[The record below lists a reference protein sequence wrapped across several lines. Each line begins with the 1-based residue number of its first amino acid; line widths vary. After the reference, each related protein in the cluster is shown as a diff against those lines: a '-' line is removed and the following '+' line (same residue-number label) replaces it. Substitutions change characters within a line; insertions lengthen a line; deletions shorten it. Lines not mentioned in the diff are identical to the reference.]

1 MINAISSPVSASGLP
16 LCARLDGRMIAPSG
30 PEAVPAS
37 LSASRAKAA
46 GLLTSGICGLPGTGS
61 SNSVALQ
68 SSLASRLRASPAF
81 IGSTLFRLTLKA
93 RATPSGRPIWALR
106 ASAHR
111 TSDSDYGSWGTP
123 AAKEPGGTPEQQQE
137 RYDRARAKGVKI
149 GNTKS
154 TGLALQA
161 QWSTG
166 SPWPTTATRDWKS
179 SASNLHGQNARPLNE
194 VARLSHWAAPTA
206 NEKQRREDFQEGRA
220 LNAAEALGPKPTGSH
235 VGTASGGQL
244 NPAHSRWLMGLP
256 AAWDDC
262 AVMAMLYA
270 SPSRKRSSKRP

>member
-37 LSASRAKAA
+37 LSARQAKAA
-46 GLLTSGICGLPGTGS
+46 DLPTSGTYGPPGSGS

-106 ASAHR
+106 ASALR
-111 TSDSDYGSWGTP
+111 TSDSDCGSWRSPKSGETMGRYSRVNGKDFP
-123 AAKEPGGTPEQQQE
+123 SLWGQAA
-137 RYDRARAKGVKI
+137 
-149 GNTKS
+149 
-154 TGLALQA
+154 LAA
-161 QWSTG
+161 
-166 SPWPTTATRDWKS
+166 PWPMTATRDWKS
-179 SASNLHGQNARPLNE
+179 SASNQHGINARPLNE

-244 NPAHSRWLMGLP
+244 NPEHSRWLMGLP
-256 AAWDDC
+256 PAWDAC
-262 AVMAMLYA
+262 AVMATLYA
-270 SPSRKRSSKRP
+270 SPSRKRSSKPR

>member
-37 LSASRAKAA
+37 LSARQAKAL
-46 GLLTSGICGLPGTGS
+46 GLLTSGTYGPPGIGS
-61 SNSVALQ
+61 SASADLTR
-68 SSLASRLRASPAF
+68 SLGSRLKDRLATA
-81 IGSTLFRLTLKA
+81 GSTLFRLTLKE

-111 TSDSDYGSWGTP
+111 TSDSACGS
-123 AAKEPGGTPEQQQE
+123 
-137 RYDRARAKGVKI
+137 
-149 GNTKS
+149 
-154 TGLALQA
+154 
-161 QWSTG
+161 
-166 SPWPTTATRDWKS
+166 WPTTATRDWKS

-244 NPAHSRWLMGLP
+244 NPEHSRWLMGLP
-256 AAWDDC
+256 PAWDAC
-262 AVMAMLYA
+262 AVMATLYA
-270 SPSRKRSSKRP
+270 SPSRKRSSKPR